1 MLRESD
7 PSASQVSDSAANQCN
22 GGRPNSPSDGVTSP
36 SHQHDARSKGLPSD
50 LNPSDL
56 NGARPNSELANTEA
70 IGFWP
75 VLQNRNFLTLWGG
88 QVFSQLADKVYLV
101 LIIAII
107 ASQYDVPGQTI
118 SGWVSAVMIAFTIPA
133 VLFGS
138 LAGVY
143 VDRWLKQPVLV
154 LTNLLRGALVL
165 LLPLGLWISHD
176 WGTFAGIPISFCF
189 LLVITFLVS
198 TLTQFFAPAEQSVI
212 PLIVEGRHLLS
223 ANSLYTTTMM
233 ASVIIGF
240 AVGEPLLA
248 IADRL
253 LASFDG
259 NSGLGKDILVGFSY
273 CLAGVILM
281 LMHTGESREHITHES
296 HVWADIKDGLSY
308 IRQRP
313 PIRNAIIQLVLLFS
327 VFAALAVLA
336 VRLAEIIPALKPSQ
350 FGVLLASAG
359 VGMGVGAALIGQ
371 FGHRFARRQLSLA
384 GLLGMG
390 TVLGGLSMTIHSLW
404 SSLALITI
412 LGVFAATVGIPMQ
425 TTIQE
430 QTLEDMRGKVF
441 GLQNNLVNIALS
453 LPLALAGVAESLVGL
468 RPVLLGLAAIVVI
481 GGLLTQTVFTV
492 PVESNSQ

>member
-7 PSASQVSDSAANQCN
+7 SSASKFSEDSGHPSAAMEAGSSPDASHQASAA
-22 GGRPNSPSDGVTSP
+22 PSAP
-36 SHQHDARSKGLPSD
+36 AEHDQTA
-50 LNPSDL
+50 
-56 NGARPNSELANTEA
+56 EQEA
-70 IGFWP
+70 GFWP
-75 VLQNRNFLTLWGG
+75 VLQNQNFLTLWGG

-101 LIIAII
+101 LMIAII

-154 LTNLLRGALVL
+154 LTNLLRGVLVL
-165 LLPLGLWISHD
+165 LLPLVLWLSHD
-176 WGTFAGIPISFCF
+176 WGTVSGIPISFCL

-198 TLTQFFAPAEQSVI
+198 TLTQFFAPAEQSTI
-212 PLIVEGRHLLS
+212 PLIVPDRHLLS

-248 IADRL
+248 IADQL
-253 LASFDG
+253 LAPLDG
-259 NSGLGKDILVGFSY
+259 HSGIGKDILVGLSY

-281 LMHTGESREHITHES
+281 VMRTGESPDHITHDS
-296 HVWADIKDGLSY
+296 HVWADIKDGLQY

-336 VRLAEIIPALKPSQ
+336 VRLAELIPALKPSQ
-350 FGVLLASAG
+350 FGVLLASGG
-359 VGMGVGAALIGQ
+359 VGMGLGATLIGQ
-371 FGHRFARRQLSLA
+371 FGYRFKRRRLSLL

-390 TVLGGLSMTIHSLW
+390 AALAGLSMTIHSLW
-404 SSLALITI
+404 GSLALTAI
-412 LGVFAATVGIPMQ
+412 LGIFAATVGIPMQ

-430 QTLEDMRGKVF
+430 QTSEAMRGKVF
-441 GLQNNLVNIALS
+441 GLQNNVVNIALS
-453 LPLALAGVAESLVGL
+453 LPLALAGIAEALVGL
-468 RPVLLGLAAIVVI
+468 RSVLLGLAAIVI
-481 GGLLTQTVFTV
+481 LGGLLTQTVFSVSAAPAQDGLT
-492 PVESNSQ
+492 PPGPQ